1 MIIWENMFDLILYS
15 NPLILWYFIFTS
27 LEQVTNYVQG
37 EAAASERSYLR
48 NIGSSSKNEGS
59 RKLEDEM
66 GLEGVGVFAG
76 TLRLVGILIFAPV
89 WIVIK
94 MFEGAGDVV
103 NITQEQMTAAYNFY
117 FVRVIASV
125 IGGSD

>member
-1 MIIWENMFDLILYS
+1 MIIWGNMFDLILYS
-15 NPLILWYFIFTS
+15 NPLILWYYIFTS

-37 EAAASERSYLR
+37 EAVASERSYLR
-48 NIGSSSKNEGS
+48 NIGSSSNNEES

-89 WIVIK
+89 WITFK
-94 MFEGAGDVV
+94 MVEGVGDVI
-103 NITQEQMTAAYNFY
+103 NITQEQMVAAYDFY
-117 FVRVIASV
+117 FRTVIASI

>member
-1 MIIWENMFDLILYS
+1 MIIWENIFDLILYS

-48 NIGSSSKNEGS
+48 NIGSSKNEGS

>member
-1 MIIWENMFDLILYS
+1 
-15 NPLILWYFIFTS
+15 
-27 LEQVTNYVQG
+27 
-37 EAAASERSYLR
+37 
-48 NIGSSSKNEGS
+48 
-59 RKLEDEM
+59 M

-103 NITQEQMTAAYNFY
+103 NISEAQLQAAWQFY
-117 FVRVIASV
+117 FRTVIASV